1 MAPPMTPPML
11 YTLPLAT
18 PDAASDNPCT
28 RLSNAGK
35 NDAIEYALK
44 FSSTPEAMIHQSVGI
59 RRMAHTDAPAN
70 DAAFGSLAPRP
81 GSRSITRAGTSRS
94 AGAAASA
101 METRQP
107 YVCPSGPLDETL
119 ISPTPRPPS
128 MQSD

>member
-1 MAPPMTPPML
+1 MM

-18 PDAASDNPCT
+18 PDAASDKPCT
-28 RLSNAGK
+28 RLSKAGR

-81 GSRSITRAGTSRS
+81 GSRSITSAGTNRS

-107 YVCPSGPLDETL
+107 YPCASGPLKKKL
-119 ISPTPRPPS
+119 SAPPTGTPS
-128 MQSD
+128 MQSASTPQPP